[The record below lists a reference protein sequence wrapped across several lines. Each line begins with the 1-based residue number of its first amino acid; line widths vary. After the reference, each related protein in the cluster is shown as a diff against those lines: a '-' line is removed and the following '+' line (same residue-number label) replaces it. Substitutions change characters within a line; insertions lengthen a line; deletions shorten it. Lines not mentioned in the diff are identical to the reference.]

1 MHAPRPPKSF
11 RGRGAAVQPKNR
23 FERLAVEIDEE
34 FAAAGQPGPR
44 TQFLRDAA
52 RSIISRNDSPDIPF
66 GASINPYRGCEHGCA
81 YCYAR
86 PYHEYLGFSSGLDFE
101 SRIMVK
107 LEAPALLRGELMHPR
122 WQPQPLAMSGVTD
135 CYQPIERKLMIT
147 RGCLEV
153 LAEFRNPVGIVTK
166 NHLVTRDIDHLS
178 HLAAHDA
185 VRVFLSLTT
194 LDAGLASKLEPRA
207 SRPAMRLEAIRQL
220 AEAGVPAGV
229 MVAPI
234 LPGINEH
241 EIPAILETAA
251 AAGAVTA
258 GYTVLRL
265 PHAVKDV
272 FKAWLET
279 HFPDR
284 METVMNRVRSL
295 RHGEL
300 NVSTWGERFRGEG
313 IFADEIAQLFS
324 VSARRA
330 GLNRER
336 RPLSTGAFRR
346 PGPAQLDFWA
356 DR

>member
-1 MHAPRPPKSF
+1 M
-11 RGRGAAVQPKNR
+11 QPKNR
-23 FERLAVEIDEE
+23 FERLAIEIDEE
-34 FAAAGQPGPR
+34 FAAERPGPR

-52 RSIISRNDSPDIPF
+52 RSIVSRNDSPDIPF

-107 LEAPALLRGELMHPR
+107 TDAPALLRAELMHPK
-122 WQPQPLAMSGVTD
+122 WTPQALAMSGVTD
-135 CYQPIERKLMIT
+135 CYQPVERRLQIT

-178 HLAAHDA
+178 QLAAHHA
-185 VRVFLSLTT
+185 ARVFLSITT
-194 LDAGLASKLEPRA
+194 LDAELASKLEPRA
-207 SRPAMRLEAIRQL
+207 SRPAMRLEAIRL
-220 AEAGVPAGV
+220 LSEAGIPVGV

-241 EIPAILETAA
+241 EIPAIVEAAA
-251 AAGAVTA
+251 AAGAETA

-265 PHAVKDV
+265 PYAVKDV
-272 FKAWLET
+272 FQAWLET
-279 HFPDR
+279 HFPER
-284 METVMNRVRSL
+284 VEMVLNRVRSL

-300 NVSTWGERFRGEG
+300 NVSTWGERFRGAG
-313 IFADEIAQLFS
+313 IFADEIARLFD

-330 GLNRER
+330 GLHRER
-336 RPLSTGAFRR
+336 LPLSTAAFRR
-346 PGPAQLDFWA
+346 PAGPQMELWPP
-356 DR
+356 R